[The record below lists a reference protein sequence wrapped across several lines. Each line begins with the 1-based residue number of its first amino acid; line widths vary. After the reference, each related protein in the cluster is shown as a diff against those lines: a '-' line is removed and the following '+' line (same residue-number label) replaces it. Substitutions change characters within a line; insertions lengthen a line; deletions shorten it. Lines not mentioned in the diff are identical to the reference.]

1 MTKKIEDLIAGVILF
16 LVSVIVFIFSNR
28 IPRLVVTTVG
38 PDFMPKLVAVGMGVF
53 SILLI
58 VKSVQT
64 PAAETDKKQ
73 KETVPTSLLGFIR
86 QHIDLVTIALL
97 FIYAI
102 GIATV
107 GFLLATCV
115 YLFVHIN
122 LMSLNT
128 KQNRIVA
135 LFASMVISV
144 GVYLL
149 FTRVLFVM
157 LPSGILG

>member
-64 PAAETDKKQ
+64 PAAATDKKQ

-122 LMSLNT
+122 LMGLNT